1 MNPNCTRR
9 IDSTVVSQP
18 LFLLNNR
25 LVHDWSLGFAQR
37 IERDAG
43 KDLVAQVERAC
54 LIAWGRPLEADERQV
69 AAVGLAGLIEQW
81 REQPARGE
89 AKPEES
95 EKSEKTERE
104 LATPELLGLA
114 DFCQALFNTGEFLY
128 VD

>member
-25 LVHDWSLGFAQR
+25 LVHDWSLGFTQR
-37 IERDAG
+37 IEREAG

-54 LIAWGRPLEADERQV
+54 LVAWGRPLEADERQV
-69 AAVGLAGLIEQW
+69 AAAGLARLIEQW
-81 REQPARGE
+81 REQPA
-89 AKPEES
+89 KEEDQKD

-104 LATPELLGLA
+104 LAPPELLGLA

>member
-1 MNPNCTRR
+1 
-9 IDSTVVSQP
+9 

-37 IERDAG
+37 IEREAG

-54 LIAWGRPLEADERQV
+54 LVAWGRPLEADERQV
-69 AAVGLAGLIEQW
+69 AAAGLARLIEQW
-81 REQPARGE
+81 REQPA
-89 AKPEES
+89 KEEDQKD

-104 LATPELLGLA
+104 LAPPELLGLA